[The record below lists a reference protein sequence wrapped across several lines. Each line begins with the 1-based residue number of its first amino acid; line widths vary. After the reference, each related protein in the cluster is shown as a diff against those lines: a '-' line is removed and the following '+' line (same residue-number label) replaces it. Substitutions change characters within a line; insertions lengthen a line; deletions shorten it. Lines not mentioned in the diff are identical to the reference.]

1 MNKKAVRIGVA
12 CGILLGA
19 TMIVYAITSLFF
31 TNSDTSKL
39 NKKTVFQFN
48 LTTDMSATE
57 VGPGDSF
64 DVKPVVY
71 SDATEEMYVFIQVDM
86 PTTVDGALF
95 LFDTDND
102 WCVVCEDS
110 GKVVY
115 AYGDT
120 EMTVLCPGESTSA
133 LTNQMTMRSIS
144 IAEYAAIDDINVTIT
159 GYAIGIEGV
168 STNPTDAWNECK
180 AIGNIQ

>member
-31 TNSDTSKL
+31 TNSETSKL

-110 GKVVY
+110 
-115 AYGDT
+115 
-120 EMTVLCPGESTSA
+120 
-133 LTNQMTMRSIS
+133 
-144 IAEYAAIDDINVTIT
+144 
-159 GYAIGIEGV
+159 
-168 STNPTDAWNECK
+168 
-180 AIGNIQ
+180 

>member
-1 MNKKAVRIGVA
+1 M
-12 CGILLGA
+12 
-19 TMIVYAITSLFF
+19 LFR
-31 TNSDTSKL
+31 
-39 NKKTVFQFN
+39 
-48 LTTDMSATE
+48 
-57 VGPGDSF
+57 P
-64 DVKPVVY
+64 
-71 SDATEEMYVFIQVDM
+71 
-86 PTTVDGALF
+86 
-95 LFDTDND
+95 
-102 WCVVCEDS
+102 VVCEDS